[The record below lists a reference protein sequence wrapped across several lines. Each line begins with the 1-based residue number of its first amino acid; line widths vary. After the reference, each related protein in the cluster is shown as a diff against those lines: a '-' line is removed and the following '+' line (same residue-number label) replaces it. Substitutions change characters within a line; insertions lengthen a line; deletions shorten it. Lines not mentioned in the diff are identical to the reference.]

1 MRNEAHRSAK
11 SKISIGPER
20 IKGERILTCGSNAT
34 NRIKK
39 PLEFNVRNFNP
50 IIAAAM
56 KPNQAGGRRGFSRLG
71 ESLLTGTLLAAAL
84 AAGSAAQAQTAT
96 PTTTSTAPKSSADE
110 SLTWHG
116 ITLYGIIDVD
126 FQYENHGAPFSNY
139 FISGGSDIVQKNSN
153 NAVQGITSNG
163 MSQSRIGLQGKE
175 PLNFMDWSGVFKV
188 ETYFNPASGQ
198 ITDALKSVAQNN
210 GRALNAQST
219 NIDSSIAGQPFEQA
233 FVGISSPTWG
243 TFTFGRQNSTLA
255 DLIAKYDPQQTSYA
269 FSLLGLS
276 GTPAGGGDTQDRRL
290 DGSIKYAGTFL
301 NMIHVGAQ
309 YKTQSSS
316 GASYATGGSGEA
328 FSGVEVSVGADYA
341 GVSVDAFYTKMKDA
355 VSINTLSAAQLLT
368 LPALGLSPSTSLS
381 GTISDN
387 ASYGAMALYAIP
399 VVPVTVFGGYQHIT
413 YMKPSI
419 PLAAGFDD
427 IGGYTLGAVSNTTY
441 TAADKILQVYWAGA
455 RYSPTSQLTVALAY
469 YGEKQNAFAIGANAG
484 CSSTISGSCSGNLH
498 VASVSADYHF
508 TKRFDS
514 YAGIMWSNVSHGLAN
529 GYINTS
535 MIDPT
540 IGLRFSF

>member
-1 MRNEAHRSAK
+1 VRYAQPSAK
-11 SKISIGPER
+11 SKISIDPEL
-20 IKGERILTCGSNAT
+20 IKGKRILTCGSNAT

-56 KPNQAGGRRGFSRLG
+56 KPNQAGGRRGLSRLG
-71 ESLLTGTLLAAAL
+71 GNLLTGTLAAALL

-96 PTTTSTAPKSSADE
+96 PTTTSSADE

-116 ITLYGIIDVD
+116 ITLYGIVDVD
-126 FQYENHGAPFSNY
+126 FQYETHGAPFSNY
-139 FISGGSDIVQKNSN
+139 FITGGSEIVQKNSN
-153 NAVQGITSNG
+153 NGVSGVSSNG

-290 DGSIKYAGTFL
+290 DNSIKYAGTLL
-301 NMIHVGAQ
+301 NMFHLGAQ
-309 YKTQSSS
+309 YKTQGSSA
-316 GASYATGGSGEA
+316 ASYATGGSGEA
-328 FSGVEVSVGADYA
+328 FSGYEVSVGADYA
-341 GVSVDAFYTKMKDA
+341 GASIDAFYTKMKDA

-368 LPALGLSPSTSLS
+368 LPALGLSPNNSLS

-387 ASYGAMALYAIP
+387 ASYGVMALYAVP

-419 PLAAGFDD
+419 PLTAGFDD

-441 TAADKILQVYWAGA
+441 NAADKILQVYWAGA
-455 RYSPTSQLTVALAY
+455 RYSPTSQLTVAVAY
-469 YGEKQNAFAIGANAG
+469 YGEKQNAFATGADAN
-484 CSSTISGSCSGNLH
+484 CSSTISGSCSGHLN
-498 VASVSADYHF
+498 VASVSVDYHF
-508 TKRFDS
+508 TKRFDT
-514 YAGIMWSNVSHGLAN
+514 YAGAMWSNVSHGLAN
-529 GYINTS
+529 GYLNTTTV
-535 MIDPT
+535 DPT
-540 IGLRFSF
+540 IGMRFSF